1 MNQQLIQGEGVGAG
15 SVRRAFFLV
24 VVVVVVLLDDLVAVL
39 VLVVVDD
46 LVAPVISAS
55 PRRRF
60 LGLVV
65 GIGIVVTL
73 VLVVVDLDGLGV
85 RHLVAPVTFAVP
97 HSPFLL
103 VHGRCF
109 FVGVRVRVLDGL
121 LDVRVSVVE
130 YVLVTVLG
138 LVDEDVRVVFLVRG
152 LLRELLGARVVAGGP
167 VVFGLVEL
175 RLLEPELF
183 RSRLLREREKVRDV
197 APRRLLFDFIRRRE
211 DLLEGV
217 ELVDGEARAGAAL
230 QGGRRCGLL
239 DILGGAAEALAR
251 LVRRRGR
258 EEEG

>member
-60 LGLVV
+60 LSLVV

-121 LDVRVSVVE
+121 LDVRVGVVE
-130 YVLVTVLG
+130 DVLVTVLG
-138 LVDEDVRVVFLVRG
+138 LVNQDVRVVLLVVLLVVFLVRG
-152 LLRELLGARVVAGGP
+152 LLRELLSARVVAGRP
-167 VVFGLVEL
+167 VVFGLVAL
-175 RLLEPELF
+175 RLLEPELLQLG
-183 RSRLLREREKVRDV
+183 LLREREEVRDV
-197 APRRLLFDFIRRRE
+197 APRRRLVFVRRRE
-211 DLLEGV
+211 DVL
-217 ELVDGEARAGAAL
+217 
-230 QGGRRCGLL
+230 
-239 DILGGAAEALAR
+239 
-251 LVRRRGR
+251 
-258 EEEG
+258 